1 VSSAA
6 LTTARL
12 CLRSALLNLGL
23 AALSAAAQAT
33 DWELSLDTRLVN
45 SDADRSVMD
54 GGLAPVRFD
63 RDDPAVQLGRARLA
77 LTQPIGELWSAR
89 LDASVY
95 DDKGGALA
103 GLTEAF
109 LQFRP
114 YPREGYRLRVKAGA
128 FYPPVSM
135 ENRASGWD
143 SPYTISY
150 SAIDS
155 WLAVEVRTIGLEA
168 NLDWLGTRLG
178 HRFDLGVTAAVF
190 GWNEGAGAVLAG
202 TGFSLTDRQTPL
214 FGRVGQPGIPP
225 LYGAE
230 PFEQIDGRV
239 GGYAGLEGRYLDRL
253 TVRVLRYDNRADPTA
268 TDTVTGRIA
277 WNTRFTSAGLRAE
290 GAGGWT
296 GILQWLQGETVIA
309 PGGFTLEWPFSSAY
323 GLVSR
328 RIGRHTLSAR
338 YDHFNVEVRGIDG
351 DGTQYGHAWTA
362 AYAFDA
368 SARWRIALE
377 WLQVH
382 SQSYNRQDLLGG
394 SPWSTQ
400 TQVQLAIRYSLG
412 STVR

>member
-1 VSSAA
+1 VSRAA
-6 LTTARL
+6 LTTARI
-12 CLRSALLNLGL
+12 CVRSALLSLGV

-114 YPREGYRLRVKAGA
+114 YPHAGYRLRVKAGA
-128 FYPPVSM
+128 FYPPVSL

-168 NLDWLGTRLG
+168 
-178 HRFDLGVTAAVF
+178 
-190 GWNEGAGAVLAG
+190 
-202 TGFSLTDRQTPL
+202 
-214 FGRVGQPGIPP
+214 
-225 LYGAE
+225 
-230 PFEQIDGRV
+230 
-239 GGYAGLEGRYLDRL
+239 
-253 TVRVLRYDNRADPTA
+253 
-268 TDTVTGRIA
+268 
-277 WNTRFTSAGLRAE
+277 
-290 GAGGWT
+290 
-296 GILQWLQGETVIA
+296 
-309 PGGFTLEWPFSSAY
+309 
-323 GLVSR
+323 
-328 RIGRHTLSAR
+328 
-338 YDHFNVEVRGIDG
+338 
-351 DGTQYGHAWTA
+351 
-362 AYAFDA
+362 
-368 SARWRIALE
+368 
-377 WLQVH
+377 
-382 SQSYNRQDLLGG
+382 
-394 SPWSTQ
+394 
-400 TQVQLAIRYSLG
+400 
-412 STVR
+412 